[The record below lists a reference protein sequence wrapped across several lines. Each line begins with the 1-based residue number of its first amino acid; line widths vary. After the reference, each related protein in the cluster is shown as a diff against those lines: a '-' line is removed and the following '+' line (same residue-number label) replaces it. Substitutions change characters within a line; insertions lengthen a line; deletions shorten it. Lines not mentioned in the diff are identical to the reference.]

1 MKIVLFKY
9 LNIFDSYNLIYFQ
22 QMFSYKKLNK
32 LPDWVGHGTA
42 GAVATL
48 FHDAIMTPAE
58 GKLLY

>member
-1 MKIVLFKY
+1 
-9 LNIFDSYNLIYFQ
+9 
-22 QMFSYKKLNK
+22 MFTKKKLNK

-58 GKLLY
+58 GNIDT

>member
-1 MKIVLFKY
+1 MFSFLDILY
-9 LNIFDSYNLIYFQ
+9 SYNSIYFQ

>member
-1 MKIVLFKY
+1 
-9 LNIFDSYNLIYFQ
+9 
-22 QMFSYKKLNK
+22 MFSNKKLNK

-58 GKLLY
+58 GKPEFLWDTCHIILT